1 MWIGRQHSPETDH
14 EPFRNGQSG
23 EICRLFSP
31 TRSLCVL
38 DNPVLSGETP
48 LNGLNPRRK
57 SSFALML
64 GGSPRHHESA
74 LMHRNSHG
82 SSPDLST

>member
-1 MWIGRQHSPETDH
+1 MRMGGQHSPETGH
-14 EPFRNGQSG
+14 RLANQARY
-23 EICRLFSP
+23 RLFSP

-57 SSFALML
+57 SIL
-64 GGSPRHHESA
+64 H
-74 LMHRNSHG
+74 
-82 SSPDLST
+82 